1 MTSMPDLRAIELYN
15 NSFEHCMA
23 QEGFLLYFYD
33 LFIGSSSEVREKF
46 RNTDLKRQVR
56 ILRKSLYVLTMA
68 AVGTAEAE
76 AELHRLGDSHGKA
89 GMNIDPSMYD
99 LWLDCLMRA
108 VKTYDLAWNPEVE
121 ESWRAVLRPHIETL
135 KRYS

>member
-1 MTSMPDLRAIELYN
+1 MPDARAIELYN

-23 QEGFLLYFYD
+23 KEGFLLHFYEI
-33 LFIGSSSEVREKF
+33 FIGSSSEVREKF
-46 RNTDLKRQVR
+46 SNTDFRKQVR

-76 AELHRLGDSHGKA
+76 AELRRLGHSHGKA

-108 VKTYDLAWNPEVE
+108 VKAYDPAWNPEVE
-121 ESWRAVLRPHIETL
+121 KSWRAVLTPHIEKL